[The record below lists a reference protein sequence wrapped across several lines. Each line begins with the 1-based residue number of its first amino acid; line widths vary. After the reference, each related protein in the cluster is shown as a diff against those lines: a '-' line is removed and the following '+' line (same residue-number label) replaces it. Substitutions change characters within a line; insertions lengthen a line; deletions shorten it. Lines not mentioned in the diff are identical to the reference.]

1 MDAKKRYSAAPAM
14 DFPGHFEQIFQQLN
28 YQRVHGQLCDC
39 VIVVGSRHFK
49 AHRSVLAACSTHFRA
64 LFTVAEGDASM
75 NMIQL
80 DSEVVTAE
88 AFAALVDMM
97 YTSTLMLGESNVMDV
112 LLAASHLHLNNVVKA
127 CKHYLTTRTLPM
139 SPSSDRAAH
148 HHPQQEQQR
157 HRQQQH
163 QQVADL
169 AVNPTLAANANL
181 AANAAT
187 SKLQRSFLL
196 QQLGLSLVSSAL
208 GGMEDDRAGNVV
220 GSRVVDQRAS
230 FPIRR
235 FHKRK
240 PSLALGLSE
249 ERPRQR
255 QRPSA
260 PNLGLLGEEGV
271 NAEREDGA
279 LLSPDSHKMGDE
291 SKLDPAITGLA
302 AASQDDP
309 QMPSQSDSGRCEEEN
324 LGRIQGVNK
333 EEDMDD
339 QDQQDSRAGVKIKS
353 GTEEEENEEEE
364 QKVKLQV
371 VVKREPLSSPE
382 PADEISDVTSQA
394 EGSDPPEPGCQED
407 EEKVELSP
415 ESSDRSFTS
424 EPQPSSD
431 SLLQPSSQL
440 ILKSSIG
447 GGGTNG
453 GGFGLSGK
461 PGFSISSFLS
471 QKDFATG
478 SSGMVAG
485 EDDLPNTTTGDA
497 VAHRFLLRQE
507 AAGTSGSASSSLL
520 QSGPLSGESRS
531 SFGDNLQADSLFLRP
546 LHDGLGN
553 PRGNGGNSRGG
564 RGGVDP
570 FDLEFQRSSLGL
582 HSLGRPSRE
591 TGGVSGTG
599 LSYPGYRRIAPKM
612 TTGMGGEEAVGGILQ
627 DAASSSSSLAG
638 PLLLNENG
646 GYEMSGNRPTS
657 LPPQLTRASADVLSK
672 CKKALSEHNV
682 LVVEGAR
689 KYACKICCKTF
700 LTLTDCKKHIR
711 VHTGEKPYACLKCG
725 KRFSQSSHL
734 YKHSKTTCLR
744 WQNSNMSNALL

>member
-1 MDAKKRYSAAPAM
+1 MDIKVKHSATLTM
-14 DFPGHFEQIFQQLN
+14 DFPGHFQQIFQQLN

-97 YTSTLMLGESNVMDV
+97 YTSTLMLGESNVMDM

-139 SPSSDRAAH
+139 SPSSDRSTH
-148 HHPQQEQQR
+148 HHPQLEQQR
-157 HRQQQH
+157 HRQQ

-181 AANAAT
+181 AASTAT

-208 GGMEDDRAGNVV
+208 GGMEEDRVGNVV
-220 GSRVVDQRAS
+220 GSSGVDQRAS

-235 FHKRK
+235 FQKRK
-240 PSLALGLSE
+240 PSLALSE

-260 PNLGLLGEEGV
+260 PNLGLLGEAGLSV
-271 NAEREDGA
+271 EREEGA
-279 LLSPDSHKMGDE
+279 LLSPDSHKMEDE
-291 SKLDPAITGLA
+291 SKLDAAITGLVGV
-302 AASQDDP
+302 SQDDP
-309 QMPSQSDSGRCEEEN
+309 QMPSQSDSGHCEEED
-324 LGRIQGVNK
+324 LGRMQGGVRK
-333 EEDMDD
+333 EEDMED
-339 QDQQDSRAGVKIKS
+339 QDHQVNRAVGKNKS
-353 GTEEEENEEEE
+353 GTEEEEAEE
-364 QKVKLQV
+364 QEQKV

-382 PADEISDVTSQA
+382 PTDEISDVTSQA
-394 EGSDPPEPGCQED
+394 ESGGQE
-407 EEKVELSP
+407 EEKAELSP
-415 ESSDRSFTS
+415 ESSDRSFTT
-424 EPQPSSD
+424 EPQHSSD
-431 SLLQPSSQL
+431 SLLQPL
-440 ILKSSIG
+440 LKGSMG
-447 GGGTNG
+447 GGAGVKG
-453 GGFGLSGK
+453 SFGCNSGLGAK

-471 QKDFATG
+471 PKDFGRGGAG
-478 SSGMVAG
+478 LVAG

-497 VAHRFLLRQE
+497 VAHHFLLRQE
-507 AAGTSGSASSSLL
+507 AAGSSGSASSSLL
-520 QSGPLSGESRS
+520 KSGPLSGESRN
-531 SFGDNLQADSLFLRP
+531 SFGDNLHADSLFLRP

-553 PRGNGGNSRGG
+553 PRGSGESGSSGHGGGG
-564 RGGVDP
+564 GGDP
-570 FDLEFQRSSLGL
+570 FGLDFQRSSLGL
-582 HSLGRPSRE
+582 HSLGRPSRGA
-591 TGGVSGTG
+591 GGVTAAALG
-599 LSYPGYRRIAPKM
+599 YPGYRRIAPKM
-612 TTGMGGEEAVGGILQ
+612 AAGMGGGGGGEEGVGGVLQ
-627 DAASSSSSLAG
+627 DAASSSSSLAS
-638 PLLLNENG
+638 PLLLNESG
-646 GYEMSGNRPTS
+646 GYEMNNGRPTS

-734 YKHSKTTCLR
+734 YKHCKTTCLR

>member
-1 MDAKKRYSAAPAM
+1 MDEKHSATLAM

-97 YTSTLMLGESNVMDV
+97 YTSTLMLGESNVMDI

-139 SPSSDRAAH
+139 SPSSS

-157 HRQQQH
+157 HRQQQA
-163 QQVADL
+163 ADL
-169 AVNPTLAANANL
+169 VNPTLPANSNL
-181 AANAAT
+181 AGSSAS

-208 GGMEDDRAGNVV
+208 GGMEEDGV
-220 GSRVVDQRAS
+220 GSRVVEQRAS
-230 FPIRR
+230 FPVRR

-240 PSLALGLSE
+240 PSLAMGLSE

-255 QRPSA
+255 QRLPA
-260 PNLGLLGEEGV
+260 PNLGLLVEEGGGAV
-271 NAEREDGA
+271 REEGA
-279 LLSPDSHKMGDE
+279 LFSPDSHKMGDE
-291 SKLDPAITGLA
+291 SKLDAAIAGLA
-302 AASQDDP
+302 VPQEDP
-309 QMPSQSDSGRCEEEN
+309 QMPSQSDSGHCEEEN
-324 LGRIQGVNK
+324 HGRMHGGVSK
-333 EEDMDD
+333 EEEMGDEDHKD
-339 QDQQDSRAGVKIKS
+339 ERGGVKIKS
-353 GTEEEENEEEE
+353 GAEEEAEEEE
-364 QKVKLQV
+364 QKVMI
-371 VVKREPLSSPE
+371 KREPLSSPE
-382 PADEISDVTSQA
+382 PADENSDVTSQA
-394 EGSDPPEPGCQED
+394 EGSDPAEPGCQEE

-424 EPQPSSD
+424 EPQPSS
-431 SLLQPSSQL
+431 QL
-440 ILKSSIG
+440 PLKNSVG
-447 GGGTNG
+447 GGGDGGVAGDFGCNNG
-453 GGFGLSGK
+453 LGGKSSFN
-461 PGFSISSFLS
+461 ISSFLG
-471 QKDFATG
+471 QKDF
-478 SSGMVAG
+478 SSSRSGMVTG
-485 EDDLPNTTTGDA
+485 EDALPNTTTRDA
-497 VAHRFLLRQE
+497 VSHHFLLRQDG
-507 AAGTSGSASSSLL
+507 AGPSSSTSSSLL
-520 QSGPLSGESRS
+520 QSVPLSEGRN
-531 SFGDNLQADSLFLRP
+531 SFGEADPLFLRP

-553 PRGNGGNSRGG
+553 PRGNGGTMVGG

-570 FDLEFQRSSLGL
+570 FGLDFQRSSLGL
-582 HSLGRPSRE
+582 HSLGRPARG
-591 TGGVSGTG
+591 TGGAAFLG
-599 LSYPGYRRIAPKM
+599 YPSYRRIAPKM
-612 TTGMGGEEAVGGILQ
+612 ATGMRGEEGVSGVLQ
-627 DAASSSSSLAG
+627 DAASSSSSSSLAS
-638 PLLLNENG
+638 PLLLNEGG
-646 GYEMSGNRPTS
+646 GYEVSGGRPTS

-744 WQNSNMSNALL
+744 WQNSNMSNTLL

>member
-1 MDAKKRYSAAPAM
+1 M

-28 YQRVHGQLCDC
+28 YQRIHGQLCDC

-97 YTSTLMLGESNVMDV
+97 YTSTLMLGESNVMDI

-127 CKHYLTTRTLPM
+127 CKHYLTTRTLPL
-139 SPSSDRAAH
+139 SPSSDRPSH

-157 HRQQQH
+157 HRLQQQ
-163 QQVADL
+163 VGDL
-169 AVNPTLAANANL
+169 GANANL
-181 AANAAT
+181 TASAAN

-208 GGMEDDRAGNVV
+208 GGMEEDGV

-230 FPIRR
+230 FPTRR

-240 PSLALGLSE
+240 PPLGMGLSE

-260 PNLGLLGEEGV
+260 PNRGLLVESGV
-271 NAEREDGA
+271 NAEREDGV

-291 SKLDPAITGLA
+291 SKLDGAITGIV
-302 AASQDDP
+302 STPQDDP
-309 QMPSQSDSGRCEEEN
+309 QMPSQSDSGHCEDERMQ
-324 LGRIQGVNK
+324 GRVGK
-333 EEDMDD
+333 EEDISDHDHQDD
-339 QDQQDSRAGVKIKS
+339 ERVGMKIKS
-353 GTEEEENEEEE
+353 GTGDEEAEEEE
-364 QKVKLQV
+364 QKV

-382 PADEISDVTSQA
+382 PADENSDVTSQA
-394 EGSDPPEPGCQED
+394 EGSDPAEPGCREE

-424 EPQPSSD
+424 DPQPSSEP
-431 SLLQPSSQL
+431 LLQSSSQL
-440 ILKSSIG
+440 LLKSSMAG
-447 GGGTNG
+447 GAGVSAGYGCSTA
-453 GGFGLSGK
+453 LKSK
-461 PGFSISSFLS
+461 PGFSIPSFLGP
-471 QKDFATG
+471 KDFR
-478 SSGMVAG
+478 SGRSGLVAG
-485 EDDLPNTTTGDA
+485 EDSLPNTTTGG
-497 VAHRFLLRQE
+497 AHHFLLRQE
-507 AAGTSGSASSSLL
+507 TATPSGSASSSAL
-520 QSGPLSGESRS
+520 QSGTLSAESRN
-531 SFGDNLQADSLFLRP
+531 SFGDNLQPDSLFLRP
-546 LHDGLGN
+546 LHDSL
-553 PRGNGGNSRGG
+553 GNSRASGG
-564 RGGVDP
+564 GAGGSRGGVDP
-570 FDLEFQRSSLGL
+570 FALDFQRSSLGF
-582 HSLGRPSRE
+582 HSLGRPS
-591 TGGVSGTG
+591 TGAGGATANSLG
-599 LSYPGYRRIAPKM
+599 YPSYRRIAPKM
-612 TTGMGGEEAVGGILQ
+612 TPGMGGEEAVAGILQ
-627 DAASSSSSLAG
+627 DASSSSSSLAG
-638 PLLLNENG
+638 PLLLNESG
-646 GYEMSGNRPTS
+646 GYEMNSGRPTS
-657 LPPQLTRASADVLSK
+657 LPPHLTRASADVLSK

-744 WQNSNMSNALL
+744 WQNSNMSSALL

>member
-1 MDAKKRYSAAPAM
+1 M

-28 YQRVHGQLCDC
+28 YQRIHGQLCDC

-97 YTSTLMLGESNVMDV
+97 YTSTLMLGESNVMDI

-127 CKHYLTTRTLPM
+127 CKHYLTTRTLPL
-139 SPSSDRAAH
+139 SPSSDRPSH

-157 HRQQQH
+157 HRLQQ
-163 QQVADL
+163 
-169 AVNPTLAANANL
+169 
-181 AANAAT
+181 
-187 SKLQRSFLL
+187 QRSFLL

-208 GGMEDDRAGNVV
+208 GGMEEDGV

-230 FPIRR
+230 FPTRR

-240 PSLALGLSE
+240 PPLGMGLSE

-260 PNLGLLGEEGV
+260 PNRGLLVESGV
-271 NAEREDGA
+271 NAEREDGV

-291 SKLDPAITGLA
+291 SKLDGAITGIV
-302 AASQDDP
+302 STPQDDP
-309 QMPSQSDSGRCEEEN
+309 QMPSQSDSGHCEDERMQ
-324 LGRIQGVNK
+324 GRVGK
-333 EEDMDD
+333 EEDISDHDHQDD
-339 QDQQDSRAGVKIKS
+339 ER
-353 GTEEEENEEEE
+353 
-364 QKVKLQV
+364 V

-382 PADEISDVTSQA
+382 PADENSDVTSQA
-394 EGSDPPEPGCQED
+394 EGSDPAEPGCREE

-424 EPQPSSD
+424 DPQPSSEP
-431 SLLQPSSQL
+431 LLTA
-440 ILKSSIG
+440 LKS
-447 GGGTNG
+447 
-453 GGFGLSGK
+453 K
-461 PGFSISSFLS
+461 PGFSIPSFLGP
-471 QKDFATG
+471 KDFR
-478 SSGMVAG
+478 SGRSGLVAG
-485 EDDLPNTTTGDA
+485 EDGLPNTTTGG
-497 VAHRFLLRQE
+497 AHHFLLRQE
-507 AAGTSGSASSSLL
+507 TATPSGSASSSAL
-520 QSGPLSGESRS
+520 QSGTLSAESRN
-531 SFGDNLQADSLFLRP
+531 SFGDNLQPDSLFLRP
-546 LHDGLGN
+546 LHDSLGN
-553 PRGNGGNSRGG
+553 GRANGGGAGG
-564 RGGVDP
+564 SRGGVDP
-570 FDLEFQRSSLGL
+570 FALDFQRSSLGF
-582 HSLGRPSRE
+582 HSLGRPS
-591 TGGVSGTG
+591 TGAGGATANSLG
-599 LSYPGYRRIAPKM
+599 YPSYRRIAPKM
-612 TTGMGGEEAVGGILQ
+612 TPGMGGEEAVAGILQ
-627 DAASSSSSLAG
+627 DASSSSSSLTG
-638 PLLLNENG
+638 PLLLNESG
-646 GYEMSGNRPTS
+646 GYEMNSGRPTS
-657 LPPQLTRASADVLSK
+657 LPPHLTRASADVLSK

-744 WQNSNMSNALL
+744 WQNSNMSSALL

>member
-1 MDAKKRYSAAPAM
+1 M
-14 DFPGHFEQIFQQLN
+14 DFPGHFDQIFQQLN

-97 YTSTLMLGESNVMDV
+97 YTSTLMLGESNVMDI

-139 SPSSDRAAH
+139 SPTPDRTAH

-157 HRQQQH
+157 HRQQQQQQQQ

-169 AVNPTLAANANL
+169 AANANL
-181 AANAAT
+181 ANAAT

-208 GGMEDDRAGNVV
+208 GGMEEDRVGNGV
-220 GSRVVDQRAS
+220 GNGVGNRVGEQRAS

-240 PSLALGLSE
+240 PPMALGLSE

-255 QRPSA
+255 QRPSG
-260 PNLGLLGEEGV
+260 PNLGMLGEEGM
-271 NAEREDGA
+271 NAEREEGG

-291 SKLDPAITGLA
+291 SKLDGAMTGLVGV
-302 AASQDDP
+302 SQDDP
-309 QMPSQSDSGRCEEEN
+309 QMPSQSDSGHCEGED
-324 LGRIQGVNK
+324 LGKMQGGVRK
-333 EEDMDD
+333 EEDMEE
-339 QDQQDSRAGVKIKS
+339 QEHQVNRAGVKIKS
-353 GTEEEENEEEE
+353 GAEEERE
-364 QKVKLQV
+364 QKV
-371 VVKREPLSSPE
+371 VVKQEPLSSPE
-382 PADEISDVTSQA
+382 PTDETSDVPSQT
-394 EGSDPPEPGCQED
+394 EPGGQ
-407 EEKVELSP
+407 EEKAELSP

-424 EPQPSSD
+424 EPLPSSD
-431 SLLQPSSQL
+431 SLL
-440 ILKSSIG
+440 LKSSMG
-447 GGGTNG
+447 GGSGVG
-453 GGFGLSGK
+453 GDFGCNSGLGGK
-461 PGFSISSFLS
+461 TGFSISSFLS
-471 QKDFATG
+471 PNVFG
-478 SSGMVAG
+478 SVGSGLVSR
-485 EDDLPNTTTGDA
+485 EDDLPNTTTGDS
-497 VAHRFLLRQE
+497 VAHHFLLRQD
-507 AAGTSGSASSSLL
+507 AVGPSSSASSSLL
-520 QSGPLSGESRS
+520 KGGTLGGESRNG
-531 SFGDNLQADSLFLRP
+531 FGDNLQADSLFLRP

-553 PRGNGGNSRGG
+553 PRGSAGGG

-570 FDLEFQRSSLGL
+570 FGLDFQRSSLGL
-582 HSLGRPSRE
+582 HSLGRPSRGA
-591 TGGVSGTG
+591 GGACTTA
-599 LSYPGYRRIAPKM
+599 LNYPGYRRIAPKM
-612 TTGMGGEEAVGGILQ
+612 SSSMGGEEGGVLQ
-627 DAASSSSSLAG
+627 DAASSSSSLAS
-638 PLLLNENG
+638 PLLLNEGG
-646 GYEMSGNRPTS
+646 GYEMNNGRPAS
-657 LPPQLTRASADVLSK
+657 LLPQLTRASADVLSK

-734 YKHSKTTCLR
+734 YKHCKTTCLR
-744 WQNSNMSNALL
+744 WQNSNMSNGLL

>member
-1 MDAKKRYSAAPAM
+1 M

-28 YQRVHGQLCDC
+28 YQRIHGQLCDC
-39 VIVVGSRHFK
+39 VIVVGSRHFR

-127 CKHYLTTRTLPM
+127 CKHYLTTRTLPL
-139 SPSSDRAAH
+139 SPPAPHLTAS
-148 HHPQQEQQR
+148 
-157 HRQQQH
+157 
-163 QQVADL
+163 
-169 AVNPTLAANANL
+169 
-181 AANAAT
+181 AAT

-208 GGMEDDRAGNVV
+208 GGMEEDAVGGRAVE
-220 GSRVVDQRAS
+220 QRAA

-240 PSLALGLSE
+240 ALPGMGLSE

-260 PNLGLLGEEGV
+260 PSRGLLGESGV
-271 NAEREDGA
+271 GAEREERA

-291 SKLDPAITGLA
+291 SKPDGAMAGLA
-302 AASQDDP
+302 AAAQDDP
-309 QMPSQSDSGRCEEEN
+309 QMPSQSDSGHCEEES
-324 LGRIQGVNK
+324 LVRMQGGVGK
-333 EEDMDD
+333 EEDISDHD
-339 QDQQDSRAGVKIKS
+339 HQDER
-353 GTEEEENEEEE
+353 
-364 QKVKLQV
+364 V

-382 PADEISDVTSQA
+382 PADENSDVTSQA
-394 EGSDPPEPGCQED
+394 EGSDPAEPGCQEE

-424 EPQPSSD
+424 EPRSG
-431 SLLQPSSQL
+431 SQL
-440 ILKSSIG
+440 LLKGGLAAGAGVAAAFGCGSGLSSKA
-447 GGGTNG
+447 
-453 GGFGLSGK
+453 GFGI
-461 PGFSISSFLS
+461 PSFLGP
-471 QKDFATG
+471 KDF
-478 SSGMVAG
+478 SSGRSGSAAG
-485 EDDLPNTTTGDA
+485 EDGLPNTTTGDA
-497 VAHRFLLRQE
+497 VAHPFLLRQD
-507 AAGTSGSASSSLL
+507 AAGGPGSASASVLPP
-520 QSGPLSGESRS
+520 GAESRNG
-531 SFGDNLQADSLFLRP
+531 FGHNLQPDSLFLHP

-553 PRGNGGNSRGG
+553 PRGSAGGGGGG

-570 FDLEFQRSSLGL
+570 FSLDFQRSSLGL
-582 HSLGRPSRE
+582 HSLGRPSRGA
-591 TGGVSGTG
+591 GGATSASALGYQ
-599 LSYPGYRRIAPKM
+599 SYRRIAPKM
-612 TTGMGGEEAVGGILQ
+612 TGGMGGEEAAGGTVQ
-627 DAASSSSSLAG
+627 DAASSSSSSLAG
-638 PLLLNENG
+638 PLLLNESG
-646 GYEMSGNRPTS
+646 GYEVNGGRPTS

-744 WQNSNMSNALL
+744 WQNSNMSSALL